1 MEDYSYIIE
10 FFKKA
15 QERAAYL
22 LEESSTNSDINESYY
37 LGKLDMC
44 DEAIIFLEGKILDY
58 ESKD

>member
-1 MEDYSYIIE
+1 MKEIRDYDYIIE

-22 LEESSTNSDINESYY
+22 VEESANNPDIDESYY

-44 DEAIIFLEGKILDY
+44 DEAIMFLECKQD
-58 ESKD
+58 ETK

>member
-15 QERAAYL
+15 QERAAYM
-22 LEESSTNSDINESYY
+22 LEESSTNSDINEAYY

-44 DEAIIFLEGKILDY
+44 DEAILFLEGKIY
-58 ESKD
+58 ETE

>member
-15 QERAAYL
+15 QERAAYM
-22 LEESSTNSDINESYY
+22 LEESSTNSDINEDYY

-44 DEAIIFLEGKILDY
+44 DEAILFLEGKI
-58 ESKD
+58 EIQ

>member
-15 QERAAYL
+15 QERAAYMV
-22 LEESSTNSDINESYY
+22 EESSTNSDINEDYY

-44 DEAIIFLEGKILDY
+44 DEAILFLEGKINETD
-58 ESKD
+58 